1 MWMFFLSLDFSRSE
15 IKGWILSNNICDKE
29 TTAICAYCSNDSAI
43 DESSGFPMT
52 KEFLGAMNEQRFKI
66 CDNSI
71 KSRKIFLLIEIIY
84 KIMHI
89 S

>member
-29 TTAICAYCSNDSAI
+29 ITAICAYYNNDSAI

-52 KEFLGAMNEQRFKI
+52 KEFLGAMNEQWFKI